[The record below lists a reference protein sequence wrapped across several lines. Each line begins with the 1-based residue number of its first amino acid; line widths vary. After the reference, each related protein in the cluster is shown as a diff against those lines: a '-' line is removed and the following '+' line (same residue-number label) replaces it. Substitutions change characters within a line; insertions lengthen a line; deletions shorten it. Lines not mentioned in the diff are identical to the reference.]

1 MIGLADVGG
10 YNKDSGL
17 FLKDHS
23 LFSPGPAEFTSYSFL
38 TELNPGLPW
47 DVAGTIS
54 GQSVTLEVPANVD
67 VSNLIATYTESGAYV
82 SVNGIMQTSG
92 VTANDFTDTV
102 VYQLEGHDLKEW
114 LIIAELVTGWNDVN
128 FEKVVIA
135 PNPAGGTFEIR
146 NAEGFN
152 ARLADVRGVE
162 IMRLLNPQNRS
173 IIRIGNLAPGIYFIE
188 LEKNGLREIRK
199 IMVN

>member
-1 MIGLADVGG
+1 VDLEYDGFTTNLTCRISVVPFQDYHIMIGLADVGG

-47 DVAGTIS
+47 DVQGVL
-54 GQSVTLEVPANVD
+54 GDQSVTLEVPANVD

-92 VTANDFTDTV
+92 VTANDFTDML

-114 LIIAELVTGWNDVN
+114 LVIAELVTGWNDVN

-135 PNPAGGTFEIR
+135 PNPAGSGMLRDST
-146 NAEGFN
+146 
-152 ARLADVRGVE
+152 
-162 IMRLLNPQNRS
+162 
-173 IIRIGNLAPGIYFIE
+173 PG
-188 LEKNGLREIRK
+188 
-199 IMVN
+199 